1 MFRDLPQYEL
11 RSDRDIPWMPPLPRH
26 WSIERGKA
34 LFRRV
39 QREPNASDGVVT
51 CFRDGVVTLRSRR
64 RTTGFTES
72 LKEIGYQG
80 IRRGD
85 LVIHAMDAFAGAVGV
100 SDSDGKGTPVYSVC
114 VPRGKANPYYFAGV
128 VREMARTSWIHSLAK
143 GVRERSTDFRFDAFA
158 VQQLPVPPVE
168 EQAAIVK
175 YLAHANTRIDKAIAA
190 KRRLIALLEE
200 QWRTEMRSAVLGR
213 DHSDRADSGLH
224 WVSKVPTSW
233 RVRKLRSL
241 FVRQGSG
248 TTPAG
253 DAYFGGGVPWVMSGD
268 LNNGLLLDTAR
279 TVTDAALREISSLRM
294 HPAGSLVIAMY
305 GATIG
310 KTGILAVDASTN
322 QACSV
327 LSEPRPGI
335 DVRFVQLMLS
345 VARPALQELGAG
357 GGQPNINGDK
367 VAQFRIPMPPYEEQQ
382 KIVVQMD
389 TSTRE
394 LHSAVAKIDREI
406 ELIQEFRTRLVADVV
421 AGQVDVRAI
430 SASLPDTPSG
440 VAMQDIHEAV
450 ADDDFGADE
459 FGEVG

>member
-200 QWRTEMRSAVLGR
+200 QMASSIDEAIMRSMTSSESRVIPLKYLVVGGLRYGANEVAEGTSRELPRYIRITDFGKDGRLRDETFVSIGQEIADKYPVLPGDILLAR
-213 DHSDRADSGLH
+213 SGATVGKAFLAPHEIGPACHAGYLIRARCNSQKLLPNYLYAFTRSTRFAKWRSETLIQSTIENISAEKYGAL
-224 WVSKVPTSW
+224 KVP
-233 RVRKLRSL
+233 VPPIN
-241 FVRQGSG
+241 VQH
-248 TTPAG
+248 AVVE
-253 DAYFGGGVPWVMSGD
+253 GVKRAHDETEHAV
-268 LNNGLLLDTAR
+268 NKAR
-279 TVTDAALREISSLRM
+279 REIFL
-294 HPAGSLVIAMY
+294 L
-305 GATIG
+305 
-310 KTGILAVDASTN
+310 
-322 QACSV
+322 
-327 LSEPRPGI
+327 E
-335 DVRFVQLMLS
+335 
-345 VARPALQELGAG
+345 
-357 GGQPNINGDK
+357 
-367 VAQFRIPMPPYEEQQ
+367 
-382 KIVVQMD
+382 
-389 TSTRE
+389 
-394 LHSAVAKIDREI
+394 
-406 ELIQEFRTRLVADVV
+406 EFRTRLVADAVT
-421 AGQVDVRAI
+421 GQIDVRAI
-430 SASLPDTPSG
+430 AATLPDAPADSMNRDVDTPAVDGGFDVDVSRG
-440 VAMQDIHEAV
+440 VA
-450 ADDDFGADE
+450 
-459 FGEVG
+459 